1 MSFKKPKKIVRSL
14 DEVMDPADV
23 YDFDLVFSYED
34 IPSSKIPIWS
44 LPKGL
49 QKLAL
54 QAMETQRQE
63 NYDINS
69 DMTEAFDWNDSMQG
83 GSFWSLINSYYYHAY
98 HGDVIEPFSHLI
110 NDLMRITNYSREEL
124 ELMIFGEE
132 SKESENT
139 LKESLKNRFKILK

>member
-23 YDFDLVFSYED
+23 YNFDFVFSYED
-34 IPSSKIPIWS
+34 IPEDTVPIWS
-44 LPKGL
+44 LPAGL

-54 QAMETQRQE
+54 KEIESQRQLK
-63 NYDINS
+63 YGIDS
-69 DMTEAFDWNDSMQG
+69 DMSQAFSWSHSPQG
-83 GSFWSLINSYYYHAY
+83 SQFWTLINSYYYHAY
-98 HGDVIEPFSHLI
+98 HNDVIEPFSHLI
-110 NDLMRITNYSREEL
+110 NDLMNATNYSREEL